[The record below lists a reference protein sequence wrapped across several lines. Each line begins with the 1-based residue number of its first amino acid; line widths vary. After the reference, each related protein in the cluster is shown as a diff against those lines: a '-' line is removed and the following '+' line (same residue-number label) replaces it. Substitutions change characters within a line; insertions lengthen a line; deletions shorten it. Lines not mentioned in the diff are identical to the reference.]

1 MRFIKWMIGLGVMAA
16 LAVGAGLGLAF
27 FTSSPPPTYYTN
39 TALVPFDA
47 NVNPQPSGDAQPTPI
62 DLPANVSL
70 PVPFT
75 SQAPLNDWAAKQHTC
90 EEATLVMVDQYF
102 KGKRDGALIDPRT
115 ADAAINLIST
125 WKPVQDMRYA
135 QYGEMARSYLGYA
148 YQILDAT
155 RINIKTELAL
165 GRPVIV
171 GVRTHGLGNP
181 HYPGF
186 YSHHEETGWSVSHY
200 IDVVGYDSNDTVIL
214 NDPGITAGHG
224 YHISFDQ
231 LFFAISDLDQAYPA
245 LNDGQKILVLAPIA
259 GA

>member
-1 MRFIKWMIGLGVMAA
+1 MRFLKWMIGLGVMAA

-27 FTSSPPPTYYTN
+27 FTSTPPTTYYTN
-39 TALVPFDA
+39 TALVPFDKTVVA
-47 NVNPQPSGDAQPTPI
+47 QPSGDAQPTPI
-62 DLPANVSL
+62 DLPATVSL

-75 SQAPLNDWAAKQHTC
+75 SQAPLNDWSAKQHTC
-90 EEATLVMVDQYF
+90 EEATLVMVDRF
-102 KGKRDGALIDPRT
+102 LKGDRSGNLIDPHT
-115 ADAAINLIST
+115 ADAAINLITT

-135 QYGEMARSYLGYA
+135 QYGEMARSYLGYG

-214 NDPGITAGHG
+214 NDPGISAGHG

-231 LFFAISDLDQAYPA
+231 LFFAISDLDQAYPN

>member
-1 MRFIKWMIGLGVMAA
+1 MRFLKWMIGLGVMAA

-27 FTSSPPPTYYTN
+27 FTSTPPTTFYTN

-47 NVNPQPSGDAQPTPI
+47 TVVAQPSGDAQPTPI
-62 DLPANVSL
+62 DLPATVSL

-75 SQAPLNDWAAKQHTC
+75 SQAPLNDWANKQHTC
-90 EEATLVMVDQYF
+90 EEATLVMVDRF
-102 KGKRDGALIDPRT
+102 LKGDRSGNLIDPHT
-115 ADAAINLIST
+115 ADAAINLITT

-135 QYGEMARSYLGYA
+135 QYGDMARSNLGYG

-165 GRPVIV
+165 GRPVVV

-200 IDVVGYDSNDTVIL
+200 IVVAGYDSNDTVIL

-224 YHISFDQ
+224 YHITFDQ
-231 LFFAISDLDQAYPA
+231 LFFAINDLDQAYPN

>member
-1 MRFIKWMIGLGVMAA
+1 MRFLKWMIGLGVMAA

-27 FTSSPPPTYYTN
+27 FTSTPPTTYYTN

-47 NVNPQPSGDAQPTPI
+47 TVTTQPTGNVQPTPI
-62 DLPANVSL
+62 DLPATVSL

-75 SQAPLNDWAAKQHTC
+75 SQAPLNDWSAKQHTC
-90 EEATLVMVDQYF
+90 EEATLVMVDRF
-102 KGKRDGALIDPRT
+102 LKGDRSGNLIDPNT
-115 ADAAINLIST
+115 ANAAINLITT
-125 WKPVQDMRYA
+125 WKPVQDMTDV
-135 QYGEMARSYLGYA
+135 QYGEMARSYLGYG
-148 YQILDAT
+148 YQVLDAT

-186 YSHHEETGWSVSHY
+186 YSHHEETGWSVSHF
-200 IDVVGYDSNDTVIL
+200 IVVAGYDNNDTVIL
-214 NDPGITAGHG
+214 NDPGISAGHG

-245 LNDGQKILVLAPIA
+245 LNEGQKFLVLAPIA

>member
-125 WKPVQDMRYA
+125 WKPVQDM
-135 QYGEMARSYLGYA
+135 
-148 YQILDAT
+148 
-155 RINIKTELAL
+155 
-165 GRPVIV
+165 
-171 GVRTHGLGNP
+171 
-181 HYPGF
+181 
-186 YSHHEETGWSVSHY
+186 
-200 IDVVGYDSNDTVIL
+200 
-214 NDPGITAGHG
+214 
-224 YHISFDQ
+224 
-231 LFFAISDLDQAYPA
+231 
-245 LNDGQKILVLAPIA
+245 
-259 GA
+259 